1 MDNDISDDSP
11 SPDVS
16 GSACDCQTRGPNMQY
31 VLIPLCIRIL
41 TFMQL
46 PPTSAAL
53 LSHQPL
59 SRSGLFSYLI
69 PASPLLSKTYS
80 RSMTKTYFRPSS
92 TVCSPSSK
100 KHTQLI
106 STSSTTQASN
116 PLLFF
121 LPQPAI
127 LRLFSRSPKSIP
139 QTPLPNLFR
148 LPSKHHSTLSW

>member
-1 MDNDISDDSP
+1 VDNDISDDSP

-16 GSACDCQTRGPNMQY
+16 GSACDYQTRATNMQY
-31 VLIPLCIRIL
+31 VRIRIL

-46 PPTSAAL
+46 PPTSAAF

-80 RSMTKTYFRPSS
+80 RSMTKTYLRPSS

-116 PLLFF
+116 PLLFL

-148 LPSKHHSTLSW
+148 LPSKHHSPLSW